1 MVIGMPFY
9 SARQLSAIT
18 GMPSELIRNRLVN
31 IAPRLQGNTEQ
42 WDTRDVLPVL
52 YGQGEQL
59 TTGDEKTRLAHH
71 QANIAQ
77 LKEQEMRGSLIPKE
91 EVVAYMSDMVK
102 RARGKLLPIPGRL
115 SNRVQDL
122 AEIEDAAS
130 EEIMGALNEL
140 SRNTE

>member
-1 MVIGMPFY
+1 
-9 SARQLSAIT
+9 
-18 GMPSELIRNRLVN
+18 MPSELIRTRLVN

-77 LKEQEMRGSLIPKE
+77 LKEQEMRGALITKE
-91 EVVAYMSDMVK
+91 EVISFMSDMVK
-102 RARGKLLPIPGRL
+102 RARGRLLPIPSRL
-115 SNRVQDL
+115 ANRVQSIVD
-122 AEIEDAAS
+122 IEDIAS
-130 EEIMGALNEL
+130 EEITGALNEL
-140 SRNTE
+140 SKNTE